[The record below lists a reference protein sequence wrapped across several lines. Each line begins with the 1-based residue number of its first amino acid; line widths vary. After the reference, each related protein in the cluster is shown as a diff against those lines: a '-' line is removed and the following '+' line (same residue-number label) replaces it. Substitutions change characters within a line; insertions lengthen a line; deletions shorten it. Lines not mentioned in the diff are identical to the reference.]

1 MSKLEDDR
9 AKLAR
14 VLDCRPSTLDHWFD
28 LLGLLDEAGALGS
41 QLAAIGAAVEMKR
54 GNRLAGQSLNR
65 LFLELASQSEES
77 GDWWV
82 VSQPGKK
89 TVPALVFEPP
99 KIDLK
104 GRRSL

>member
-41 QLAAIGAAVEMKR
+41 QLTAIGAAVEMKR

-77 GDWWV
+77 GGPV
-82 VSQPGKK
+82 GRE
-89 TVPALVFEPP
+89 PARQEAGSGAGVRAAE
-99 KIDLK
+99 D
-104 GRRSL
+104 